1 MFKHI
6 LVPTD
11 GSELSELAVKRAISI
26 AKESASGIKI
36 TFFYAMPN
44 TAASI
49 YGETALLR
57 SMDPEALKKA
67 TLGRAQEILAKPE
80 SWAKEA
86 GIAFEAMSTF
96 SRGQVYEEI
105 IAATTE
111 KGCDLILMASNGYR
125 GIKGLLLGSQTQ
137 KVLIYS
143 KIPVLVFR

>member
-11 GSELSELAVKRAISI
+11 GSELSDLAVRRAISF
-26 AKESASGIKI
+26 AKEGGAKI
-36 TFFYAMPN
+36 TFFFARPN

-57 SMDPEALKKA
+57 SMDPEALQKVVH
-67 TLGRAQEILAKPE
+67 GRAQEILTKAE
-80 SWAKEA
+80 SLAKEA
-86 GIAFEAMSTF
+86 GVAFDSLSSASNGEP
-96 SRGQVYEEI
+96 YEEI
-105 IAATTE
+105 IDTASE
-111 KGCDLILMASNGYR
+111 RGCDLILMASHGYR

-143 KIPVLVFR
+143 KIPVLVYR